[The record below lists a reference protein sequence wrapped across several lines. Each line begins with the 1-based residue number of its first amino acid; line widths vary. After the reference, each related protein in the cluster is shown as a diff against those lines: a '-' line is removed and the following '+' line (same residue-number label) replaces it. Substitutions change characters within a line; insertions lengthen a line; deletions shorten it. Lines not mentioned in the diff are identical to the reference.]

1 MKYYKI
7 YYKYYK
13 VYKKLQKIISDI
25 YEMNGTD
32 LSAII
37 DAVKLRRN
45 QLHTSDAHQFRVG
58 DRVSF
63 AGRHGS
69 TLKGV
74 VEKIKIKYVLVR
86 TDTGTRWNVPGS
98 HLTKEAVNA

>member
-1 MKYYKI
+1 MN
-7 YYKYYK
+7 
-13 VYKKLQKIISDI
+13 KKLKTIIEDI
-25 YEMNGTD
+25 FKMESTD
-32 LSAII
+32 LNAVVDAI
-37 DAVKLRRN
+37 KMRRN

-74 VEKIKIKYVLVR
+74 VEKVKIKYVLVR
-86 TDTGTRWNVPGS
+86 TDSGQRWNVPGS
-98 HLTKEAVNA
+98 HLPMETKEAVDA

>member
-1 MKYYKI
+1 MN
-7 YYKYYK
+7 
-13 VYKKLQKIISDI
+13 KKLKTIIEDI
-25 YEMNGTD
+25 FKMESTD
-32 LSAII
+32 LNALVDAI
-37 DAVKLRRN
+37 KMRRN

-74 VEKIKIKYVLVR
+74 VEKVKIKYVLVR
-86 TDTGTRWNVPGS
+86 TDAGQRWNVPGS
-98 HLTKEAVNA
+98 HLAMETKEAVDA

>member
-1 MKYYKI
+1 MN
-7 YYKYYK
+7 
-13 VYKKLQKIISDI
+13 KKLQKIISDI

-86 TDTGTRWNVPGS
+86 TDMGQRWNVPGS

>member
-1 MKYYKI
+1 MNKT
-7 YYKYYK
+7 
-13 VYKKLQKIISDI
+13 LQKTISDI
-25 YEMNGTD
+25 YKMNGTD
-32 LSAII
+32 LSAVV
-37 DAVKLRRN
+37 DAVKMRRN

-69 TLKGV
+69 ILKGA
-74 VEKIKIKYVLVR
+74 VEKVKIKYVLVR
-86 TDTGTRWNVPGS
+86 TDSGTRWNVPGS

>member
-1 MKYYKI
+1 MN
-7 YYKYYK
+7 
-13 VYKKLQKIISDI
+13 KKLQKIISDI

-32 LSAII
+32 LSAIV

-69 TLKGV
+69 ILKGV
-74 VEKIKIKYVLVR
+74 VEKVKIKYVLVR
-86 TDTGTRWNVPGS
+86 TDSGTRWNVPGS
-98 HLTKEAVNA
+98 HLTKEAVHA

>member
-1 MKYYKI
+1 MN
-7 YYKYYK
+7 
-13 VYKKLQKIISDI
+13 KKLKTIISDI
-25 YEMNGTD
+25 YTMDGTD

-45 QLHTSDAHQFRVG
+45 QIHTEQAHSLRIGQ
-58 DRVSF
+58 RVSF
-63 AGRHGS
+63 DGRHGS

-86 TDTGTRWNVPGS
+86 TDRGQRWNVPGS
-98 HLTKEAVNA
+98 HLSKEAVSA

>member
-1 MKYYKI
+1 MQ
-7 YYKYYK
+7 
-13 VYKKLQKIISDI
+13 KKLKNIIEDI
-25 YEMNGTD
+25 FKMESTD
-32 LSAII
+32 LNAVVDAI
-37 DAVKLRRN
+37 KLRRN

-69 TLKGV
+69 ILKGA
-74 VEKIKIKYVLVR
+74 VEKVKIKYVLVR
-86 TDTGTRWNVPGS
+86 TDSGTRWNVPGS

>member
-1 MKYYKI
+1 MQIK
-7 YYKYYK
+7 K
-13 VYKKLQKIISDI
+13 V
-25 YEMNGTD
+25 
-32 LSAII
+32 I
-37 DAVKLRRN
+37 DAIGTMESGDLNKVITAIKMRRN

-74 VEKIKIKYVLVR
+74 VEKVKIKYVLVR
-86 TDTGTRWNVPGS
+86 TDSGTRWNVPGS
-98 HLTKEAVNA
+98 HLSKEAVSA